1 MTQSL
6 PVGLTD
12 TFVWSDQKGYGFHTR
27 PAMLYTGDY
36 FEHYQK
42 LDNTKMGML
51 LTRARLDLVSK
62 YTDTSRVVDIGIGG
76 GRFVQESGGSGYDV
90 CDSAAKWLKD
100 AGKWVDPYAP
110 GYGNS
115 KFYIHAATCW
125 DSLEH
130 IPSPEK
136 LLEHVNDWLF
146 VSLPVCDTQAEW
158 LQSRHFKPA
167 EHIHYWSAQG
177 LIAWCAEQG
186 FECVEMN
193 RVESDLGREGIMSFA
208 FKRVAG

>member
-12 TFVWSDQKGYGFHTR
+12 CLLWSPEKGYGWHSR
-27 PAMLYTGDY
+27 PAMLYSGDY
-36 FEHYQK
+36 FAHYQK

-51 LTRARLDLVSK
+51 LTRARLELVGK
-62 YTDTSRVVDIGIGG
+62 YCKPIDTVDIGIGG
-76 GRFVQESGGSGYDV
+76 GRYVQESGGWGYDV
-90 CDSAAKWLKD
+90 CADAVTWLRD
-100 AGKWVDPYAP
+100 NGYYRNPYSDVMGDVKA
-110 GYGNS
+110 
-115 KFYIHAATCW
+115 ITCW

-130 IPSPEK
+130 IPDPRA
-136 LLEHVNDWLF
+136 LLAEVREWLF
-146 VSLPVCDTQAEW
+146 VSLPVFEDADDV
-158 LQSRHFKPA
+158 LSSKHYKPG
-167 EHIHYWSAQG
+167 EHLWYFSSTGFIN
-177 LIAWCAEQG
+177 WCAEQG

>member
-6 PVGLTD
+6 PTGLTD

-51 LTRARLDLVSK
+51 LTRARLELVDR
-62 YTDTSRVVDIGIGG
+62 YTRLTANVDIGIGG
-76 GRFVQESGGSGYDV
+76 GRFVQESGGYGFDV
-90 CDSAAKWLKD
+90 CEAAVKWL
-100 AGKWVDPYAP
+100 GKNFVDPYK
-110 GYGNS
+110 GKVS
-115 KFYIHAATCW
+115 SVTCW

-130 IPSPEK
+130 IPEPEK
-136 LLEHVNDWLF
+136 LLAQVKDWLF
-146 VSLPVCDTQAEW
+146 VSLPVCENQAEW
-158 LQSRHFKPA
+158 LASRHFKPA
-167 EHIHYWSAQG
+167 EHIHYWSATG
-177 LIAWCAEQG
+177 LISWCAEQG